1 MASEIHSPFNRKP
14 QESTMAIAAHVR
26 PSSLL
31 RRALLADA
39 VVSGAA
45 GALQLAVAGP
55 LSGLLAIDAGWL
67 QRSGGLLIVWTAF
80 LGWLLTRKTVSPTMA
95 WTVIGINLAWV
106 VASILVLVEGAI
118 APNPLG
124 TAYVLAQAAV
134 VAIFAEL
141 QFFGL
146 RRQSRG

>member
-1 MASEIHSPFNRKP
+1 
-14 QESTMAIAAHVR
+14 MAIATQAR

-39 VVSGAA
+39 VISGAA
-45 GALQLAVAGP
+45 GALQLAATGP
-55 LSGLLAIDAGWL
+55 LSGMLAIEAGWL
-67 QRSGGLLIVWTAF
+67 QRSGVILLVWTAF
-80 LGWLLTRKTVSPTMA
+80 LGWVLTRKPVSSSLA
-95 WTVIGINLAWV
+95 WTVIGLNLAWV
-106 VASILVLVEGAI
+106 AASILVLVEGAI
-118 APNPLG
+118 APNTLG
-124 TAYVLAQAAV
+124 MAYVLAQAAV

>member
-1 MASEIHSPFNRKP
+1 
-14 QESTMAIAAHVR
+14 MAIAAQAR

-31 RRALLADA
+31 RRALVADA
-39 VVSGAA
+39 VISGAV

-55 LSGLLAIDAGWL
+55 LSGLLAIEAGWL
-67 QRSGGLLIVWTAF
+67 QRSGVVLLAWTAL
-80 LGWLLTRKTVSPTMA
+80 LGWMLTRKTVSPPMA
-95 WTVIGINLAWV
+95 WTVIGTNLAWV
-106 VASILVLVEGAI
+106 VASVLVLVEGAI
-118 APNPLG
+118 APNTLG

>member
-1 MASEIHSPFNRKP
+1 
-14 QESTMAIAAHVR
+14 MAIAAQVR

-45 GALQLAVAGP
+45 GALQVAAAGP
-55 LSGLLAIDAGWL
+55 LSGLLAIDAAWL
-67 QRSGGLLIVWTAF
+67 QRSGLILFVWTAF
-80 LGWLLTRKTVSPTMA
+80 LGWILTRKAVSPMLA

-106 VASILVLVEGAI
+106 AASILVLVEGAI

-124 TAYVLAQAAV
+124 MGYVLAQAAV

>member
-1 MASEIHSPFNRKP
+1 
-14 QESTMAIAAHVR
+14 MAIAAQAR

-31 RRALLADA
+31 RRALVADA
-39 VVSGAA
+39 VISGAV

-55 LSGLLAIDAGWL
+55 LSGLLAIEAGWL
-67 QRSGGLLIVWTAF
+67 QRSGVILLAWTAL
-80 LGWLLTRKTVSPTMA
+80 LGWMLTRKTVSPPMA

-106 VASILVLVEGAI
+106 AASILVLVEGAI
-118 APNPLG
+118 APNTLG